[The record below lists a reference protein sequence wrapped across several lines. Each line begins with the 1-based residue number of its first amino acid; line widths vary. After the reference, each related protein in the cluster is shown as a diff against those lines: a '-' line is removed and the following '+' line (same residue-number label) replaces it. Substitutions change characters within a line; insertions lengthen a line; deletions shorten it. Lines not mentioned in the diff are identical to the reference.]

1 MNQQI
6 VSNISKY
13 AGMLSKEGFTEC
25 GYLAVKADGG
35 MYITNAYSVFENL
48 TAEDITFVTNKTVTD
63 LDGNF
68 RAAALILFSVFK
80 NNADLGAAAIVDS
93 KSIVEFSA
101 KRKTLTPLLDDMAQ
115 IDGISVRCAKQ
126 NNAVEVIMALS
137 GLRNACFLPEAGAV
151 VTGRTLDEVYTAAL
165 VLDKAC
171 NCYLLA
177 ERKGGVHP
185 HSLLNAV
192 LEHVVYKLK
201 YSKKNQDSQKAHLQ
215 GHQRIHSGA
224 KTFECSKC
232 GRCFSQ
238 KSVLTKHQRVHTEER
253 PSAIVTDE
261 QNTLA
266 QAVKDAG
273 VRLLEENLV
282 QGTWGNIA
290 VRCGDKHML
299 VTPTALDY
307 IMLQPSQMAVVNLE
321 DGEWEGSNK
330 PTSERKMHAAL
341 LNAHADVNATIHTHP
356 FYGCV
361 LAAMGKDLPVPE
373 QYRDVLGDTVPCAK
387 AALPG
392 TKKLVKNVTSAI
404 GDSKACFLGNHGVIV
419 MGKDLEDAFK
429 ICRALEDACRDYLL
443 AE

>member
-93 KSIVEFSA
+93 KSIVDFSA

-201 YSKKNQDSQKAHLQ
+201 YSKKNQDSQKAAEE
-215 GHQRIHSGA
+215 G
-224 KTFECSKC
+224 KE
-232 GRCFSQ
+232 
-238 KSVLTKHQRVHTEER
+238 VHTEER

-261 QNTLA
+261 QKALA

>member
-201 YSKKNQDSQKAHLQ
+201 YSKKNQDSQKAAEE
-215 GHQRIHSGA
+215 G
-224 KTFECSKC
+224 KE
-232 GRCFSQ
+232 
-238 KSVLTKHQRVHTEER
+238 VHTEER

-261 QNTLA
+261 QKALA

-307 IMLQPSQMAVVNLE
+307 IMLQPSQMAVVNVE

>member
-185 HSLLNAV
+185 HSLFNAV

-201 YSKKNQDSQKAHLQ
+201 YSKKNQDSQKAAEE
-215 GHQRIHSGA
+215 G
-224 KTFECSKC
+224 KE
-232 GRCFSQ
+232 
-238 KSVLTKHQRVHTEER
+238 VHTEER

-261 QNTLA
+261 QKALA

>member
-6 VSNISKY
+6 ISNISKY

-25 GYLAVKADGG
+25 GYIAVKADGG
-35 MYITNAYSVFENL
+35 MYITNSYSVFENI
-48 TAEDITFVTNKTVTD
+48 TAEDVTFVTSKTVTD

-68 RAAALILFSVFK
+68 RAAALILHSVFK
-80 NNADLGAAAIVDS
+80 NDQNVGAAAIVDS
-93 KSIVEFSA
+93 KSIVEFSS
-101 KRKTLTPLLDDMAQ
+101 KRKTMPPILDDMAQ

-126 NNAVEVIMALS
+126 NNAVEVTMALA

-177 ERKGGVHP
+177 EKKGGVHP
-185 HSLLNAV
+185 HSFFNAF

-201 YSKKNQDSQKAHLQ
+201 YSKKNQDSQKAAEE
-215 GHQRIHSGA
+215 G
-224 KTFECSKC
+224 KEVK
-232 GRCFSQ
+232 
-238 KSVLTKHQRVHTEER
+238 TEER

-261 QNTLA
+261 QKALA

-290 VRCGDKHML
+290 VRLNDKQML

-307 IMLQPSQMAVVNLE
+307 IMLQPSQMAVVNME

-330 PTSERKMHAAL
+330 PTSERKMHSAL
-341 LNAHADVNATIHTHP
+341 LMSHPDANATIHTHP

-373 QYRDVLGDTVPCAK
+373 AYRAILGDKVPCAK

-392 TKKLVKNVTSAI
+392 TKGLVKNVTSAI
-404 GDSKACFLGNHGVIV
+404 GNSKACFLGNHGVIV
-419 MGKDLEDAFK
+419 LGKDLEDAFVV
-429 ICRALEDACRDYLL
+429 CRALEDACKDYLL
-443 AE
+443 N

>member
-151 VTGRTLDEVYTAAL
+151 VTGRTLDEVYTASL

-201 YSKKNQDSQKAHLQ
+201 YSKKNQDSQKAAEE
-215 GHQRIHSGA
+215 G
-224 KTFECSKC
+224 KE
-232 GRCFSQ
+232 
-238 KSVLTKHQRVHTEER
+238 VHTEER
-253 PSAIVTDE
+253 PSAIITDE
-261 QNTLA
+261 QKALA

>member
-48 TAEDITFVTNKTVTD
+48 TAEDVTFVTNKTVTD

-201 YSKKNQDSQKAHLQ
+201 YSKKNQDSQKAAEE
-215 GHQRIHSGA
+215 G
-224 KTFECSKC
+224 KE
-232 GRCFSQ
+232 
-238 KSVLTKHQRVHTEER
+238 VHTEER
-253 PSAIVTDE
+253 PSAIITDE
-261 QNTLA
+261 QKALA

>member
-126 NNAVEVIMALS
+126 NNAVEVIMALA

-201 YSKKNQDSQKAHLQ
+201 YSKKNQDSQKAAEE
-215 GHQRIHSGA
+215 G
-224 KTFECSKC
+224 KE
-232 GRCFSQ
+232 
-238 KSVLTKHQRVHTEER
+238 VHTEER

-261 QNTLA
+261 QKALA

-429 ICRALEDACRDYLL
+429 ICRALESACRDYLL

>member
-151 VTGRTLDEVYTAAL
+151 VTGRTLDEVYTASL

-201 YSKKNQDSQKAHLQ
+201 YSKKNQDSQKAAEE
-215 GHQRIHSGA
+215 G
-224 KTFECSKC
+224 KE
-232 GRCFSQ
+232 
-238 KSVLTKHQRVHTEER
+238 VHTEER
-253 PSAIVTDE
+253 PSAIVTDD
-261 QNTLA
+261 QKALA

-307 IMLQPSQMAVVNLE
+307 VMLQPSQMAVVNLE

>member
-48 TAEDITFVTNKTVTD
+48 TAEDVTFVTNKTVTD

-101 KRKTLTPLLDDMAQ
+101 KRKTLTPILDDMAQ

-201 YSKKNQDSQKAHLQ
+201 YSKKNQDSQKAAEE
-215 GHQRIHSGA
+215 G
-224 KTFECSKC
+224 KE
-232 GRCFSQ
+232 
-238 KSVLTKHQRVHTEER
+238 VHTEER

-261 QNTLA
+261 QKALA

>member
-93 KSIVEFSA
+93 KSIVDFSA

-201 YSKKNQDSQKAHLQ
+201 YSKKNQDSQKAAEE
-215 GHQRIHSGA
+215 G
-224 KTFECSKC
+224 KE
-232 GRCFSQ
+232 
-238 KSVLTKHQRVHTEER
+238 VHTEER

-261 QNTLA
+261 QKALA

-443 AE
+443 AK

>member
-13 AGMLSKEGFTEC
+13 VGMLSKEGFTEC

-201 YSKKNQDSQKAHLQ
+201 YSKKNQDSQKAAEE
-215 GHQRIHSGA
+215 G
-224 KTFECSKC
+224 KE
-232 GRCFSQ
+232 
-238 KSVLTKHQRVHTEER
+238 VHTEER

-261 QNTLA
+261 QKALA

-330 PTSERKMHAAL
+330 PTSERKMHAVL

>member
-35 MYITNAYSVFENL
+35 MYITNAYSIFENL

-201 YSKKNQDSQKAHLQ
+201 YSKKNQDSQKAAEE
-215 GHQRIHSGA
+215 G
-224 KTFECSKC
+224 KE
-232 GRCFSQ
+232 
-238 KSVLTKHQRVHTEER
+238 VHTEER
-253 PSAIVTDE
+253 PSAIITDE
-261 QNTLA
+261 QKALA

>member
-201 YSKKNQDSQKAHLQ
+201 YSKKNQDSQKAAEE
-215 GHQRIHSGA
+215 G
-224 KTFECSKC
+224 KE
-232 GRCFSQ
+232 
-238 KSVLTKHQRVHTEER
+238 VHTEER

-261 QNTLA
+261 QKALA

-373 QYRDVLGDTVPCAK
+373 QYRDILGDTVPCAK

>member
-201 YSKKNQDSQKAHLQ
+201 YSKKNQDSQKAAEE
-215 GHQRIHSGA
+215 G
-224 KTFECSKC
+224 KE
-232 GRCFSQ
+232 
-238 KSVLTKHQRVHTEER
+238 VHTEER
-253 PSAIVTDE
+253 PSAIITDE
-261 QNTLA
+261 QKALA

-330 PTSERKMHAAL
+330 PTSERKMHAVL

>member
-126 NNAVEVIMALS
+126 NKAVEVIMALS

-201 YSKKNQDSQKAHLQ
+201 YSKKNQDSQKAAEE
-215 GHQRIHSGA
+215 G
-224 KTFECSKC
+224 KE
-232 GRCFSQ
+232 
-238 KSVLTKHQRVHTEER
+238 VHTEER

-261 QNTLA
+261 QKALA

-282 QGTWGNIA
+282 QGTWGNLA

>member
-201 YSKKNQDSQKAHLQ
+201 YSKKNQDSQKAAEE
-215 GHQRIHSGA
+215 G
-224 KTFECSKC
+224 KE
-232 GRCFSQ
+232 
-238 KSVLTKHQRVHTEER
+238 VHTEER

-261 QNTLA
+261 QKALA

-392 TKKLVKNVTSAI
+392 TKKLLKNVTSAI

>member
-201 YSKKNQDSQKAHLQ
+201 YSKKNQDSQKAAEE
-215 GHQRIHSGA
+215 G
-224 KTFECSKC
+224 KE
-232 GRCFSQ
+232 
-238 KSVLTKHQRVHTEER
+238 VHTEER

-261 QNTLA
+261 QKALA

-429 ICRALEDACRDYLL
+429 ICRALESACRDYLL

>member
-201 YSKKNQDSQKAHLQ
+201 YSKKNQDSQKAAEE
-215 GHQRIHSGA
+215 G
-224 KTFECSKC
+224 KE
-232 GRCFSQ
+232 
-238 KSVLTKHQRVHTEER
+238 VHTEER

>member
-13 AGMLSKEGFTEC
+13 VGMLSKEGFTEC

-201 YSKKNQDSQKAHLQ
+201 YSKKNQDSQKAAEE
-215 GHQRIHSGA
+215 G
-224 KTFECSKC
+224 KE
-232 GRCFSQ
+232 
-238 KSVLTKHQRVHTEER
+238 VHTEER
-253 PSAIVTDE
+253 PSAIITDE
-261 QNTLA
+261 QKALA

-330 PTSERKMHAAL
+330 PTSERKMHAVL

>member
-48 TAEDITFVTNKTVTD
+48 TAEDITFVTTKTVTD

-93 KSIVEFSA
+93 NSIVEFSA
-101 KRKTLTPLLDDMAQ
+101 KRKTLTPILDDMAQ

-126 NNAVEVIMALS
+126 NNAVEVIMALA

-171 NCYLLA
+171 NCYLIA

-201 YSKKNQDSQKAHLQ
+201 YSKKNQNSQKAAEE
-215 GHQRIHSGA
+215 G
-224 KTFECSKC
+224 KE
-232 GRCFSQ
+232 
-238 KSVLTKHQRVHTEER
+238 VHTEER

-261 QNTLA
+261 QKALA

-321 DGEWEGSNK
+321 DGQWEGSNK

>member
-13 AGMLSKEGFTEC
+13 VGMLSKEGFTEC

-201 YSKKNQDSQKAHLQ
+201 YSKKNQDSQKAAEE
-215 GHQRIHSGA
+215 G
-224 KTFECSKC
+224 KE
-232 GRCFSQ
+232 
-238 KSVLTKHQRVHTEER
+238 VHTEER

-261 QNTLA
+261 QKALA

>member
-201 YSKKNQDSQKAHLQ
+201 YSKKNQDSQKAAEE
-215 GHQRIHSGA
+215 G
-224 KTFECSKC
+224 KE
-232 GRCFSQ
+232 
-238 KSVLTKHQRVHTEER
+238 VHTEER
-253 PSAIVTDE
+253 PSAIITDE
-261 QNTLA
+261 QKALA

-341 LNAHADVNATIHTHP
+341 LNAHPDCNATIHTHP

>member
-48 TAEDITFVTNKTVTD
+48 TAEDITFVTTKTVTD

-93 KSIVEFSA
+93 NSIVEFSA
-101 KRKTLTPLLDDMAQ
+101 KRKTLTPILDDMAQ

-126 NNAVEVIMALS
+126 NNAVEVIMALA

-201 YSKKNQDSQKAHLQ
+201 YSKKNQDSQKAAEE
-215 GHQRIHSGA
+215 G
-224 KTFECSKC
+224 KE
-232 GRCFSQ
+232 
-238 KSVLTKHQRVHTEER
+238 VHTEER
-253 PSAIVTDE
+253 PSAIITDE
-261 QNTLA
+261 QKALA

-321 DGEWEGSNK
+321 DGQWEGSNK

>member
-6 VSNISKY
+6 LTNISKY

-48 TAEDITFVTNKTVTD
+48 SEEDVTFVTSKTVTE

-80 NNADLGAAAIVDS
+80 NNNDLGAAAIVDS

-101 KRKTLTPLLDDMAQ
+101 KRKTMPPILDDMAQ

-126 NNAVEVIMALS
+126 NNAVEVIMALA

-201 YSKKNQDSQKAHLQ
+201 YSKKNQDSQKAAEE
-215 GHQRIHSGA
+215 G
-224 KTFECSKC
+224 KE
-232 GRCFSQ
+232 
-238 KSVLTKHQRVHTEER
+238 VHTEEK
-253 PSAIVTDE
+253 PSAIITDE
-261 QNTLA
+261 QKALA

-341 LNAHADVNATIHTHP
+341 LNAHPDCNATIHTHP

-373 QYRDVLGDTVPCAK
+373 QYRDILGDTVPCAK

-392 TKKLVKNVTSAI
+392 TKTLVKNVTTAI

-419 MGKDLEDAFK
+419 MGKDLEDAFA

>member
-201 YSKKNQDSQKAHLQ
+201 YSKKNQDSQKAAEE
-215 GHQRIHSGA
+215 G
-224 KTFECSKC
+224 KE
-232 GRCFSQ
+232 
-238 KSVLTKHQRVHTEER
+238 VHTEER

-261 QNTLA
+261 QKALA

-299 VTPTALDY
+299 VT
-307 IMLQPSQMAVVNLE
+307 
-321 DGEWEGSNK
+321 
-330 PTSERKMHAAL
+330 
-341 LNAHADVNATIHTHP
+341 
-356 FYGCV
+356 
-361 LAAMGKDLPVPE
+361 
-373 QYRDVLGDTVPCAK
+373 
-387 AALPG
+387 
-392 TKKLVKNVTSAI
+392 
-404 GDSKACFLGNHGVIV
+404 
-419 MGKDLEDAFK
+419 
-429 ICRALEDACRDYLL
+429 
-443 AE
+443 

>member
-48 TAEDITFVTNKTVTD
+48 TAEDVTFVTNKTVTD

-201 YSKKNQDSQKAHLQ
+201 YSKKNQDSQKAAEE
-215 GHQRIHSGA
+215 G
-224 KTFECSKC
+224 KE
-232 GRCFSQ
+232 
-238 KSVLTKHQRVHTEER
+238 VHTEER

-261 QNTLA
+261 QKALA

-373 QYRDVLGDTVPCAK
+373 QYRDILGDTVPCAK

>member
-48 TAEDITFVTNKTVTD
+48 TAEDITFVTTKTVTD

-80 NNADLGAAAIVDS
+80 NNAELGAAAIVDS
-93 KSIVEFSA
+93 NSIVEFSA
-101 KRKTLTPLLDDMAQ
+101 KRKTLTPILDDMAQ

-126 NNAVEVIMALS
+126 NNAVEVIMALA

-201 YSKKNQDSQKAHLQ
+201 YSKKNQDSKKAAEE
-215 GHQRIHSGA
+215 G
-224 KTFECSKC
+224 KE
-232 GRCFSQ
+232 
-238 KSVLTKHQRVHTEER
+238 VHTEER
-253 PSAIVTDE
+253 PSAIITDE
-261 QNTLA
+261 QKALA

-321 DGEWEGSNK
+321 DGQWEGSNK

-373 QYRDVLGDTVPCAK
+373 QYRDVLGDTVPCAN

>member
-201 YSKKNQDSQKAHLQ
+201 YSRKNQDSQKAAEE
-215 GHQRIHSGA
+215 G
-224 KTFECSKC
+224 KE
-232 GRCFSQ
+232 
-238 KSVLTKHQRVHTEER
+238 VHTEER
-253 PSAIVTDE
+253 PSAIITDE
-261 QNTLA
+261 QKALA

-307 IMLQPSQMAVVNLE
+307 VMLQPSQMAVVNLE